1 MLKEGIG
8 QFACYPLPSI
18 RFATAREETPTVH
31 GVVPGTAKRSKHDA
45 RTVVVAR
52 DHARRPTKRM
62 ASQTPGVG
70 AREKV
75 SVPLPRL

>member
-31 GVVPGTAKRSKHDA
+31 GVINSAWGGSGNSE
-45 RTVVVAR
+45 TVQA
-52 DHARRPTKRM
+52 
-62 ASQTPGVG
+62 
-70 AREKV
+70 
-75 SVPLPRL
+75 